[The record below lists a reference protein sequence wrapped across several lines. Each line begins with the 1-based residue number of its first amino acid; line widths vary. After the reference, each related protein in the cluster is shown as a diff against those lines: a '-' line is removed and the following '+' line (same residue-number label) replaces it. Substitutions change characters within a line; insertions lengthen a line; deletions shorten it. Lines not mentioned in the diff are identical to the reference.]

1 MRTPII
7 FLFILSLMLPS
18 LCCADNDLTVLESA
32 ASATAQT
39 QPGLMNYHARVETSR
54 IKELMTQLTKGIPE
68 DVQPPPTPIIY
79 KFWQRDGKGLVY
91 ADKTGLTPYV
101 EKIVKQVS
109 GSLAVELNE
118 MLLPVKNK
126 GLRQQ
131 LASQAQVKTSTVA
144 LADNLI
150 HRLEI
155 IFDEPRDLTEAFYVT
170 GMRLP
175 QKQVKVLSFDV
186 DTRMNTVNEMHIV
199 ADNALQLTVE
209 IRYIEVDG
217 GYIPERFKVTSPDG
231 TIDDLFEVSFTNV
244 EGYVLPASMTRTIRR
259 PDLQED
265 LEVAFKDYQVNRA
278 VPADILN
285 RLKEE

>member
-7 FLFILSLMLPS
+7 FLFILSLVLPS
-18 LCCADNDLTVLESA
+18 LCWADNDLTVLESV
-32 ASATAQT
+32 ASATART
-39 QPGLMNYHARVETSR
+39 QPSLRNYHARIETSR
-54 IKELMTQLTKGIPE
+54 IKEMMAQLTKGMPE
-68 DVQPPPTPIIY
+68 DVQPPPAPVIY

-101 EKIVKQVS
+101 DKIVNQVS

-118 MLLPVKNK
+118 MLLPAKNK
-126 GLRQQ
+126 ELRQQ
-131 LASQAQVKTSTVA
+131 LASQAQTKASTVA
-144 LADNLI
+144 LADNLT
-150 HRLEI
+150 HHLEI
-155 IFDEPRDLTEAFYVT
+155 IFDEPKDLTEAFYVN

-175 QKQVKVLSFDV
+175 QKQVKALSFDI

-199 ADNALQLTVE
+199 AGNGLQLTVE

-259 PDLQED
+259 PELQEN
-265 LEVAFKDYQVNRA
+265 LEVSFKDYQVNQA
-278 VPADILN
+278 VPAELLN